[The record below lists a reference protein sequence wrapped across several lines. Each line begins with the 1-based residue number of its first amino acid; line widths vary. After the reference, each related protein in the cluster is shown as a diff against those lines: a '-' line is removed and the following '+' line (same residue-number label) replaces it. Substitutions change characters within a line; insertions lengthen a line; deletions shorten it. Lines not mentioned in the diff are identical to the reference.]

1 MSDSTENSKRVQGPI
16 VVGVT
21 FLVFLLIGGAIYF
34 AVNQPVD

>member
-1 MSDSTENSKRVQGPI
+1 MSDSNENRNRIQGPL

-21 FLVFLLIGGAIYF
+21 FLVFLLVGGAIYF